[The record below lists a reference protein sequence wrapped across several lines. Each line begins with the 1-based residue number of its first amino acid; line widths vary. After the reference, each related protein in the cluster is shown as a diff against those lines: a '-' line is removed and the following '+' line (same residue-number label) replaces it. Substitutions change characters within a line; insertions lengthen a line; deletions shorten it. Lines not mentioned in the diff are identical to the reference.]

1 MDIKHESSKLIS
13 ALRNL
18 YFRVSELELIRRTS
32 VYQNRASADMV
43 SDIST
48 LLASHLDK
56 IANESQKTK
65 GVVSSISE
73 KPVKNN
79 TQSQQVKKS
88 QTQVEQDIK
97 ELDGLAKHYK
107 ESAAKNE
114 QTNYLGEKLKSSTW
128 SHLQSALMHARL
140 GDGVVAKLHADIAD
154 QSLKEAAHY
163 MDIDDYKMLTKEI
176 TSAIQDLKHL

>member
-1 MDIKHESSKLIS
+1 MDIKHEISNLIS

-48 LLASHLDK
+48 SLVSQIEK
-56 IANESQKTK
+56 IAHESQKTK
-65 GVVSSISE
+65 VVVNSVRE
-73 KPVKNN
+73 KPDKNDK
-79 TQSQQVKKS
+79 QAQQVKNS
-88 QTQVEQDIK
+88 QTQAEQDIK

-114 QTNYLGEKLKSSTW
+114 QSNYLGEKLKSSTW

-140 GDGVVAKLHADIAD
+140 GDGAVAKLHAVIAD

-163 MDIDDYKMLTKEI
+163 MDVEDYKILTEEVR
-176 TSAIQDLKHL
+176 SAIKDLKQQ